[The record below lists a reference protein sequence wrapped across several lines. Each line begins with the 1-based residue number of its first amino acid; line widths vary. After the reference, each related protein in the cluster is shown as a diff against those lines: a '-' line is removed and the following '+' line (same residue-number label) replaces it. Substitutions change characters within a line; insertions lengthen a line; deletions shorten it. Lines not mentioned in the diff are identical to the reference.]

1 MSKKH
6 HRSHSRTNG
15 KFETFIRSVLS
26 DLWPCV
32 LDIWVKRGA
41 DPSTDQHLV
50 DSLWNA
56 AQAVDEAKTWVWE
69 EFGDFD

>member
-1 MSKKH
+1 M
-6 HRSHSRTNG
+6 
-15 KFETFIRSVLS
+15 
-26 DLWPCV
+26 
-32 LDIWVKRGA
+32 KRGV

-50 DSLWNA
+50 DSLWDA